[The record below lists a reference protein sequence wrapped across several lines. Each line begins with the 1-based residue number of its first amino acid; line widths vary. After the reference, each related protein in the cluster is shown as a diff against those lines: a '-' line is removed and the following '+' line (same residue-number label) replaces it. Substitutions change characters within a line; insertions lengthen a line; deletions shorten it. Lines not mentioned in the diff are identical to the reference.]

1 MMIED
6 FYDEIKNENPNLR
19 NAEKIQCAS
28 KTQKISYFL
37 LFGTTIWRVEKF
49 FK

>member
-6 FYDEIKNENPNLR
+6 FYDEIKNGNQNLR

-37 LFGTTIWRVEKF
+37 LFGANIWRVKKF
-49 FK
+49 